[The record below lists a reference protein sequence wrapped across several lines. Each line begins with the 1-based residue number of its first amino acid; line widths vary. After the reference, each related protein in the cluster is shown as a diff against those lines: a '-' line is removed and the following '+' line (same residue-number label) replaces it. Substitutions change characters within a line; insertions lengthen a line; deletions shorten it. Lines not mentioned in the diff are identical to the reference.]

1 MRAALL
7 TSCLHLLRGTLP
19 YADRTRSC
27 SWPGPR
33 RLSQEQL
40 SLLVRNA
47 PETARHR
54 RAEGARD
61 GMRVVGG
68 AARPR
73 EDPFAPSPVRQT
85 PPMDYTERRLPLD
98 RKPTTIRRKKTQ
110 NQTEQPVA
118 NIQPAGNRL
127 RSHPRPAL
135 HALDRGLDVDEDA
148 HSCPPRLPLPLLRN
162 AVLNLNN
169 PPSPSPG
176 VARNSHPKH
185 SPPQFSIGLRSFR
198 PISLAPALGASH
210 PQPGHGATSLTT
222 PLPARGLRRAAAVP
236 AIKDQRPSVPPT
248 HGHVLGCW
256 RLNVILLHAGSW
268 ACRSEFFVLWCCAL
282 AGSGVSPP
290 AVAYVSPHS
299 L

>member
-1 MRAALL
+1 
-7 TSCLHLLRGTLP
+7 
-19 YADRTRSC
+19 
-27 SWPGPR
+27 
-33 RLSQEQL
+33 
-40 SLLVRNA
+40 
-47 PETARHR
+47 
-54 RAEGARD
+54 
-61 GMRVVGG
+61 
-68 AARPR
+68 
-73 EDPFAPSPVRQT
+73 
-85 PPMDYTERRLPLD
+85 MDYTERRLPLD
-98 RKPTTIRRKKTQ
+98 SKPTTIRRKKPKTRRSSQ
-110 NQTEQPVA
+110 WQISNPQGTGSAPTHDRPSTRCIEGWTWMKMPT
-118 NIQPAGNRL
+118 PAPLG
-127 RSHPRPAL
+127 
-135 HALDRGLDVDEDA
+135 
-148 HSCPPRLPLPLLRN
+148 LPLPLLRN

-169 PPSPSPG
+169 PPSPSPSPG

-248 HGHVLGCW
+248 HGHALGCW

-268 ACRSEFFVLWCCAL
+268 AWRSEFFVLWCCAL

-290 AVAYVSPHS
+290 AIAYVSPHS